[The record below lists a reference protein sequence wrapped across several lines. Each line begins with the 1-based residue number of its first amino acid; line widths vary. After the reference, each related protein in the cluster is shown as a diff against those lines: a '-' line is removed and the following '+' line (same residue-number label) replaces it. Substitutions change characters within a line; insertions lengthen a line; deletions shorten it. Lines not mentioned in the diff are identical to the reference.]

1 MLKLCYQLLRTNG
14 VRHRGFGRTL
24 DMSSGGVR
32 FEADD
37 TFDGS
42 DIRHGE
48 IQLDMEWPVLLGQ
61 VCPLKLV
68 MRGCIVRWDNRWVA
82 VRLEQYEFRTAGA
95 IARTPAVRNRERA
108 VLGRSFVCHRQ
119 YGKAGIG
126 QGAIEPNRAGA
137 TLRSG
142 ADSAPHRGDAI

>member
-1 MLKLCYQLLRTNG
+1 MLKLFAAFCSSRGTLKRLQTIALGFHSLAK
-14 VRHRGFGRTL
+14 HLGFGRTL

-48 IQLDMEWPVLLGQ
+48 IQLDMEWPLLLGQ
-61 VCPLKLV
+61 VCRMKLV
-68 MRGCIVRWDNRWVA
+68 MRGRIVRWDNRWVA

-95 IARTPAVRNRERA
+95 IARTPEVRKRERA
-108 VLGRSFVCHRQ
+108 TANSDGPYCR
-119 YGKAGIG
+119 
-126 QGAIEPNRAGA
+126 
-137 TLRSG
+137 
-142 ADSAPHRGDAI
+142 

>member
-1 MLKLCYQLLRTNG
+1 MSTTPTLSGAVDSGVIRRVDLRSHARYPIMLKLCYQLLRTNG
-14 VRHRGFGRTL
+14 VKHRGFGRTL

-48 IQLDMEWPVLLGQ
+48 IQLDMEWPLLLGQ
-61 VCPLKLV
+61 VCKLKLV
-68 MRGCIVRWDNRWVA
+68 MRGRIVRWDNRWVA

-95 IARTPAVRNRERA
+95 IARTPEVRKRERA
-108 VLGRSFVCHRQ
+108 TANSDGPYCR
-119 YGKAGIG
+119 
-126 QGAIEPNRAGA
+126 
-137 TLRSG
+137 
-142 ADSAPHRGDAI
+142 